1 MKANPLSRRS
11 KAQDAAAMAVQR
23 SHLLVHELEDAMHQ
37 VEEQVRKVK
46 KSLAIKPL
54 PPARPVTRH

>member
-1 MKANPLSRRS
+1 MKASTHSRRS
-11 KAQDAAAMAVQR
+11 KVQDAAAMAAQR
-23 SHLLVHELEDAMHQ
+23 FDLLVHELDDAVHQ